1 MRIEGD
7 FYLISFIFSLHP
19 AWWRNSDKGEE
30 SQHGE
35 LNYPTVIDD
44 HDVCGVCV
52 CVNVER
58 NRYISFN
65 VTIPFPVAFT
75 LRRNSFRLDS

>member
-1 MRIEGD
+1 MRLGQSLRQRQVCALKVI
-7 FYLISFIFSLHP
+7 FTSLVSFSP
-19 AWWRNSDKGEE
+19 YTQPGSATQTKGAE

-52 CVNVER
+52 CECR
-58 NRYISFN
+58 KK
-65 VTIPFPVAFT
+65 
-75 LRRNSFRLDS
+75 